1 MKLADAVDKAFKRVQ
16 RDLREGRDV
25 TWRGE
30 HERNTAGTRR
40 RPGLAARVR
49 RGGPG
54 IGGLHGADYVW
65 AIAFALPYVAI
76 FLAFVV
82 YPIGFGLWMGSDVGL
97 YEQLFSDPR
106 YLTTVV
112 NTLLYVVIGV
122 NLKMFLAFLLS
133 GFFIR
138 KGWWIKALL
147 VIFILPWAT
156 PALPAYM
163 SIHWFLN
170 GQWGMLNNVL
180 YVLFDIDGPVYLN
193 EHWTGLALQH
203 RRLYLEDPAVLD
215 DDPAGGRMAVP
226 QELYEAA
233 AVDGATGLRRFAHVT
248 LPLMA
253 NLYLVC
259 TLLDMVFALG
269 DFNSTFFVSGG
280 GPAMSTEV
288 LATLGIRYA
297 FTLALPRPRRGG
309 GDVGAAVA
317 DPAGHPADAQA
328 AYVGGPAMSA
338 TTAGPADRIPRCT
351 TGCSATGSK
360 RRVWRSASCIVVW
373 SVTPIYNMWMIALDS
388 HDDIF
393 GGSLWPE
400 SPTLESFPRRGHPGL
415 LVPGALLA
423 PVRQQ
428 LHRRPVGDVPDLVRS
443 ARWPA
448 SRSGGCACAT
458 AGC

>member
-1 MKLADAVDKAFKRVQ
+1 MSVTQQALAV
-16 RDLREGRDV
+16 GR
-25 TWRGE
+25 
-30 HERNTAGTRR
+30 
-40 RPGLAARVR
+40 GLAAPRTWR
-49 RGGPG
+49 QAWF
-54 IGGLHGADYVW
+54 GGLHGADYVW
-65 AIAFALPYVAI
+65 AIAFALPYIAI

-82 YPIGFGLWMGSDVGL
+82 YPIAFGLWMGSDLAL
-97 YEQLFSDPR
+97 YEQLFADPR
-106 YLTTVV
+106 YLTTVL

-122 NLKMFLAFLLS
+122 NVKMFLAFLLS

-170 GQWGMLNNVL
+170 GQWGMLNNIL
-180 YVLFDIDGPVYLN
+180 YALFGIDGPVYLN
-193 EHWTGLALQH
+193 EHWTGLAANIGAYIWKTLPFWTVI
-203 RRLYLEDPAVLD
+203 LLA
-215 DDPAGGRMAVP
+215 GRMAVP

-297 FTLALPRPRRGG
+297 FTACAAPARRGG
-309 GDVGAAVA
+309 GDVGAARA
-317 DPAGHPADAQA
+317 DPACHHPDAKA
-328 AYVGGPAMSA
+328 ASVGGPAMSA
-338 TTAGPADRIPRCT
+338 TTADR
-351 TGCSATGSK
+351 
-360 RRVWRSASCIVVW
+360 RR
-373 SVTPIYNMWMIALDS
+373 
-388 HDDIF
+388 
-393 GGSLWPE
+393 
-400 SPTLESFPRRGHPGL
+400 
-415 LVPGALLA
+415 
-423 PVRQQ
+423 RQ
-428 LHRRPVGDVPDLVRS
+428 
-443 ARWPA
+443 
-448 SRSGGCACAT
+448 
-458 AGC
+458 